1 MNTIAK
7 IILIVIAYLAI
18 DFAISALIVKGICW
32 AFSLTFSWKIAFGIW
47 LILLILHGTLS
58 KKER

>member
-32 AFSLTFSWKIAFGIW
+32 AFSLTFSWKIAFGVW

-58 KKER
+58 RKE

>member
-32 AFSLTFSWKIAFGIW
+32 AFSLTFSWKIAFGVW

>member
-7 IILIVIAYLAI
+7 IFLVLIAYLAI

-32 AFSLTFSWKIAFGIW
+32 AFSLTFSWKIAFGVW
-47 LILLILHGTLS
+47 LIF
-58 KKER
+58 

>member
-7 IILIVIAYLAI
+7 ISLVLIAYLAI

-32 AFSLTFSWKIAFGIW
+32 AFSLTFSWKIAFGVW

-58 KKER
+58 KKE

>member
-32 AFSLTFSWKIAFGIW
+32 AFSLTFSWKIAFGVW

-58 KKER
+58 KKE

>member
-7 IILIVIAYLAI
+7 IFFVLIAYLAI

-32 AFSLTFSWKIAFGIW
+32 AFSLTFSWKIAFGVW

-58 KKER
+58 KKE

>member
-7 IILIVIAYLAI
+7 IFLVLIAYLAI

-32 AFSLTFSWKIAFGIW
+32 AFSLTFSWKIAFGFW

-58 KKER
+58 KKE

>member
-58 KKER
+58 KKEQ

>member
-7 IILIVIAYLAI
+7 IFLVLFAYLAI

-32 AFSLTFSWKIAFGIW
+32 AFSLTFSWKIAFGVW

-58 KKER
+58 KKE